1 MGTGPP
7 LNHEMESYL
16 ATINP
21 LLIGYEFSG
30 KQSFLNE
37 AIKRAEV
44 LKVGKLSNDQYKFP
58 NVEAFNEAL
67 LEVSNLPKSRRA
79 ITNWEINQGLRVFG
93 WTHAYNI
100 PQLLY
105 WLEKENKTLSK

>member
-1 MGTGPP
+1 MGVETKKV
-7 LNHEMESYL
+7 L
-16 ATINP
+16 
-21 LLIGYEFSG
+21 
-30 KQSFLNE
+30 
-37 AIKRAEV
+37 AIKPKNSACYTCTVSPDKDHVCARNHSGSSGSMETCG
-44 LKVGKLSNDQYKFP
+44 L
-58 NVEAFNEAL
+58 VEAFNEAL